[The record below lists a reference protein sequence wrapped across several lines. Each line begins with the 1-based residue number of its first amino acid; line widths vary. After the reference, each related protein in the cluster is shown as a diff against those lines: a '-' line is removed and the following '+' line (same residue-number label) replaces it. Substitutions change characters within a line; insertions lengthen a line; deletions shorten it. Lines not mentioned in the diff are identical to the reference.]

1 MFNFTGSL
9 CLQKFF
15 GDEYYGEEEDE
26 KPQFEDDDEL
36 EGELTEKPVL
46 IRLKLTCAKY
56 TFVGCTES

>member
-1 MFNFTGSL
+1 M

-56 TFVGCTES
+56 TFVSRKLM

>member
-1 MFNFTGSL
+1 M

-36 EGELTEKPVL
+36 EGELSEKPVL